1 MRLIPARWRRRARDP
16 EGTMSLIEHLEE
28 LRRRIVIAAIAIGLG
43 AIAGFFLFDPLLNLL
58 RDPYCE
64 AIRRLPEANQ
74 PPTGCRFIV
83 LGLVDQVTLK
93 LKVSGFIGLLLALP
107 VVLYQLWAFIVPG
120 LKQRERRMAIPFV
133 ASSVSL
139 FALGAFIAY
148 WTLPR
153 ALGFLIGF
161 AGEGF
166 VPQVT
171 GDRFLGFMMLV
182 TLAFGL
188 SFEFPIALVFLN
200 MAGVVSTAQ
209 LRHWRRWAILFI
221 IVFAAVITPSGDP
234 YTLLAMSVPMIL
246 FYEGSIIVGRLL
258 KR

>member
-1 MRLIPARWRRRARDP
+1 MRLIPARWRRRGRNP

-28 LRRRIVIAAIAIGLG
+28 LRHRIVISAIAIGLG

-64 AIRRLPEANQ
+64 AIRRLPDANQ

-107 VVLYQLWAFIVPG
+107 VVLYQLWAFVVPG

-133 ASSVSL
+133 ASSVAL

-148 WTLPR
+148 WTLPK

-200 MAGVVSTAQ
+200 VAGVVSTGQ
-209 LRHWRRWAILFI
+209 LRQWRRWAILFI
-221 IVFAAVITPSGDP
+221 FVFAAVITPSGDP
-234 YTLLAMSVPMIL
+234 YTLLAMSVPMVL